1 VKYMSRRSVL
11 DQFGISLR
19 TLGRWER
26 YRGFPKPIQASGL
39 VKIYNTQ
46 EIDDWLKVQNAQQ

>member
-1 VKYMSRRSVL
+1 MKYMSRRDVL
-11 DQFGISLR
+11 NQFGISLR

-26 YRGFPKPIQASGL
+26 YRNFPKPIQASAL

-46 EIDDWLKVQNAQQ
+46 EIENWLKAQDAQR

>member
-1 VKYMSRRSVL
+1 MKYMSRRDVL

-26 YRGFPKPIQASGL
+26 YRNFPKPIQASEL

-46 EIDDWLKVQNAQQ
+46 EIDEWLKAQNAQ